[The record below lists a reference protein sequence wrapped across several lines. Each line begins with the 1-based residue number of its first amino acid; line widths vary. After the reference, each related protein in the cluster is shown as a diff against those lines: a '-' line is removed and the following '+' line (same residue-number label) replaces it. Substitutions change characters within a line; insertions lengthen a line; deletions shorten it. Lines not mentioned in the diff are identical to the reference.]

1 MSAVERA
8 LKKELELVKKKH
20 AEIQAIMDATPLSR
34 IIEIRQQAHEIMV
47 AHDKDYAKIAKL
59 IEPLAKEEKEMR
71 ILAKKQSN
79 SIKLCDKLV
88 ELKMDIEDLGRALWR
103 AERLK

>member
-1 MSAVERA
+1 MSAVVRA
-8 LKKELELVKKKH
+8 LKKELELVKKKRT
-20 AEIQAIMDATPLSR
+20 EIESIMNARPLLR
-34 IIEIRQQAHEIMV
+34 IIEIRNQAHEITV
-47 AHDKDYAKIAKL
+47 THAGDFDKIAKL

-88 ELKMDIEDLGRALWR
+88 ELEMDIQDLDKALWR